1 MTFKL
6 NGKVVPPYS
15 SNVTLLSK
23 IVPKIYPGEVFVFA
37 GPGKDGIELLPGKI
51 RRLFIKTT
59 PITDDTTI
67 NTTTTTTRTTG
78 LSPTAKT
85 KTQIDTIVTTAVK
98 NKRRKCISSPEEET
112 KTENNPSVDD
122 QEYDGLP
129 SVDLFLNPNR
139 ANELDHIK
147 KTTIERANDYFTSV
161 DMGKVYPALFRLLWP
176 STLLCQKMI
185 SACSLAGT
193 PRNCSLLFKRSN

>member
-1 MTFKL
+1 MKENQFRLTFKL
-6 NGKVVPPYS
+6 NGKIVAPRS

-23 IVPKIYPGEVFVFA
+23 IVPNIYAEELFVYS
-37 GPGKDGIELLPGKI
+37 GPGTPDIDFFPGKI
-51 RRLFIKTT
+51 KNLLIKTKLT
-59 PITDDTTI
+59 L
-67 NTTTTTTRTTG
+67 NTTTTTT
-78 LSPTAKT
+78 TAAV
-85 KTQIDTIVTTAVK
+85 VTAAVK
-98 NKRRKCISSPEEET
+98 NKVNQRDCITQPET
-112 KTENNPSVDD
+112 TMMANNLLVND
-122 QEYDGLP
+122 QEHDDLP

-139 ANELDHIK
+139 ANELDQIK

-193 PRNCSLLFKRSN
+193 PRNCSLLFKRSS